1 MSEAQDGS
9 RPAAATADP
18 ADTAP
23 GQAGRAYA
31 TAGPAGTAT
40 GPAAGLT
47 HRAIMVVLV
56 PLMLVAFMATL
67 DQTIVATAIPGIGRA
82 LNSPANAPWI
92 ATAYLLTSA
101 VSTLILGKCGDIYG
115 RKRVFQL
122 SVVVF
127 LAGSLLCATATSM
140 TALIGFRALQGIGG
154 GGLTPLV
161 QAITGDLIPARQRA
175 KYQAHIGIIATVAVI
190 AGPLLGGVFVDDLSW
205 RWIFLI
211 NLPVGA
217 VALTI
222 IAARLHLP
230 VHRSQRRA
238 DLAGGLTVT
247 VFTTTALLVTVWGGS
262 RYHWA
267 SGQIIG
273 LIVIAAASLA
283 GYLLIEHR
291 AADPI
296 TPLSLFRTPVF
307 AICAVQFFLSTLVLF
322 AGLIYVPGL
331 MQYGYHYTSF
341 EAGLFLVPMLGGV
354 IGGAMVSGTLIARTG
369 RYKIFPVMGALL
381 AGAGLFSISLLTAA
395 SPAWIIAVLLVPAGT
410 GIGFF
415 VQVSV
420 LAGQNAVGQP
430 VLGVATGALNFF
442 KTMGGAFGAA
452 IFGAILAAQLLLA
465 AGYLGAFRV
474 VFAWTLP
481 FMIVALVLAVL
492 MPEKPLSQQLREV
505 AAGNA
510 EIPEY

>member
-1 MSEAQDGS
+1 
-9 RPAAATADP
+9 
-18 ADTAP
+18 
-23 GQAGRAYA
+23 
-31 TAGPAGTAT
+31 
-40 GPAAGLT
+40 

-82 LNSPANAPWI
+82 LNSPANALDSHGLP
-92 ATAYLLTSA
+92 A
-101 VSTLILGKCGDIYG
+101 DE
-115 RKRVFQL
+115 RRVHADPGQVRRHLRPQAGVQL

-154 GGLTPLV
+154 GLTPLV

-175 KYQAHIGIIATVAVI
+175 KYQAYIGIIATVAVI

-230 VHRSQRRA
+230 VYRSPRRA

-247 VFTTTALLVTVWGGS
+247 VFTTAALLVTVWGGS

-296 TPLSLFRTPVF
+296 TPLGLFRTPVF

-322 AGLIYVPGL
+322 AGLIYVPEL

-341 EAGLFLVPMLGGV
+341 AAGLFLVPVLGGV
-354 IGGAMVSGTLIARTG
+354 IGGAMVSGTLIAR
-369 RYKIFPVMGALL
+369 P
-381 AGAGLFSISLLTAA
+381 AA
-395 SPAWIIAVLLVPAGT
+395 TRS
-410 GIGFF
+410 
-415 VQVSV
+415 S
-420 LAGQNAVGQP
+420 
-430 VLGVATGALNFF
+430 
-442 KTMGGAFGAA
+442 
-452 IFGAILAAQLLLA
+452 
-465 AGYLGAFRV
+465 R
-474 VFAWTLP
+474 
-481 FMIVALVLAVL
+481 
-492 MPEKPLSQQLREV
+492 
-505 AAGNA
+505 
-510 EIPEY
+510 